1 MSKPENNLLL
11 AVDDE
16 TDFLELVTQLA
27 QDIGYEVLTAN
38 SAAAFRQVVAEQN
51 PSLIL
56 LDLQIPG
63 MDGVEALRILA
74 RQGLTGGI
82 VLASEP
88 Q

>member
-38 SAAAFRQVVAEQN
+38 SAAAFLVNKEQN
-51 PSLIL
+51 
-56 LDLQIPG
+56 
-63 MDGVEALRILA
+63 
-74 RQGLTGGI
+74 TGR
-82 VLASEP
+82 
-88 Q
+88 